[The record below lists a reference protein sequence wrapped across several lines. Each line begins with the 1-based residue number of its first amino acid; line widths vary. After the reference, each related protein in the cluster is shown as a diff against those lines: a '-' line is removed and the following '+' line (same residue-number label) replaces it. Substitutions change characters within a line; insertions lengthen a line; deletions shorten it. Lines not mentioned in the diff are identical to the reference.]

1 MLQRR
6 KFFRTFLF
14 FWTLLFLSNTSLLGQ
29 IGQFDLFSGRKTV
42 DLPFEYKNGFII
54 VDIILGGFLPMK
66 FIVDTGAEN
75 TILAKRE
82 IADVLRLKFE
92 KEFRIVGSDMSTEL
106 IAYVTRRVP
115 IQVANL
121 KSPYNDLL
129 VLDEDYLHFEEFIGE
144 EIYGILGSSF
154 FRHFVVKINYIKQV
168 ITLSA
173 RSGYKDPGKKYT
185 EVPVSIRDHRPF
197 IRADVKLHNDT
208 TVNTLLLIDTGASLS
223 LLLHNATH
231 PELKLPPN
239 NIKGQVGMGLGG
251 FLEGYLGRVRAF
263 TIGGY
268 EFNNVLT
275 NYQDI
280 LALQDT
286 SYLRGRNGV
295 VGNDI
300 LSRFIVIIDYP
311 GERLFIRPQNKWN
324 RGFKYDRSGISV
336 IATGVNLNKFS
347 INHIIE
353 ESPAD
358 KCGLQA
364 GDQIIKVNGLPAGM
378 LGLYG
383 IAKRFQKRVGKK
395 MRITVRRNGKKEKF
409 VFRIKELI

>member
-1 MLQRR
+1 MLRSG
-6 KFFRTFLF
+6 KIYLSFLF
-14 FWTLLFLSNTSLLGQ
+14 FWSYLFLFSTSLQ
-29 IGQFDLFSGRKTV
+29 AQFGQFDLFSGRKTV

-54 VDIILGGFLPMK
+54 VDVILGGFLPMK

-82 IADVLRLKFE
+82 IAEVLRLEFE
-92 KEFRIVGSDMSTEL
+92 KEFRIVGSDMTTEL
-106 IAYVTRRVP
+106 IAYVTRRVS

-154 FRHFVVKINYIKQV
+154 FRHFVVKINFIKEV

-173 RSGYKDPGKKYT
+173 KSSYKDPGRKYT

-197 IRADVKLHNDT
+197 IRADIKLHNDT
-208 TVNTLLLIDTGASLS
+208 IVNTLLLLDTGASLS

-231 PELKLPPN
+231 PELELPPN
-239 NIKGQVGMGLGG
+239 TIKGQVGMGLGG
-251 FLEGYLGRVRAF
+251 FLEGYLGRVRAL
-263 TIGGY
+263 TLGGY

-280 LALQDT
+280 LTLQDT

-295 VGNDI
+295 IGNDI
-300 LSRFIVIIDYP
+300 LSRFIVVIDYP
-311 GERLFIRPQNKWN
+311 GERLFIRPQRKWD

-353 ESPAD
+353 GSPAD
-358 KCGLQA
+358 ICGLQS
-364 GDQIIKVNGLPAGM
+364 GDQIVKVNGVPAGI

-383 IAKRFQKRVGKK
+383 ITKRFQKKVGKK
-395 MRITVRRNGKKEKF
+395 MRVTVKRNGKKEKY
-409 VFRIKELI
+409 VFRLEELI